1 MDHTWGDAK
10 DDVSKSHFYIL
21 HNILPSLL
29 LPPLPVF
36 CGGQGG
42 KFASTP
48 RSVTDGIRTSNWI
61 PSNEHRDV
69 AGLHVFASIV
79 GPTATVLQQSFTP
92 DWFWEIERRGNEDW
106 IWVPVWLHKEL
117 YLRPFTAFLGD
128 RLLSVKKKWQKP
140 QFNFARNDRRHSQ
153 WYVFASNMCFPRTH
167 IPRDY
172 AFPSQNGGQCFACPP
187 PPPSLF
193 LSPPP
198 PPSSVANTLSGP
210 K

>member
-128 RLLSVKKKWQKP
+128 RLLSVKKNGKSLNSTSPGMTGVTHSDMCLPVICVSPNTYPKGLCVSLTKWRP
-140 QFNFARNDRRHSQ
+140 VLCLPPTPTLVIS
-153 WYVFASNMCFPRTH
+153 
-167 IPRDY
+167 IPT
-172 AFPSQNGGQCFACPP
+172 PSPFVCRQHTIW
-187 PPPSLF
+187 S
-193 LSPPP
+193 
-198 PPSSVANTLSGP
+198 
-210 K
+210 